1 MWEATGVGSRELM
14 DFVKEEEGR
23 IKKKSYWQM
32 RCILTLGYIFCN
44 MVVWRTA
51 GDQLLIPR
59 FILTISSTV

>member
-32 RCILTLGYIFCN
+32 RCITDPHFGLYILQGPASHPEVHSHNF
-44 MVVWRTA
+44 
-51 GDQLLIPR
+51 
-59 FILTISSTV
+59 